1 MCVTVVSCLL
11 ELSAALTDPMFKT
24 YITLVAAAN
33 GLHDMPRKCVWTVA
47 CVSPLSV
54 CMSEP
59 H

>member
-33 GLHDMPRKCVWTVA
+33 GLHDMPRKCVDS
-47 CVSPLSV
+47 CVWVS
-54 CMSEP
+54 SECFYE
-59 H
+59 